1 MAEARRADHHRR
13 GYLLVIG
20 GATLFGVNASVSKV
34 VLSAGLEPA
43 RLAALRVTFAAI
55 GLGLVLVVVKPSLLR
70 VDRRDLP
77 ILAVL
82 GLTAAAAIQWLYFV
96 AIDRIPVGVALLL
109 EFTSPLLVALFSTIV
124 LRHDVP
130 RRVWLALA
138 ISLTG
143 LTLVAQVW
151 RDVGLDAIGVSAAL
165 GAAGCLAVFHL
176 LGKHTVERHEPLTMT
191 FWMFVFASVF
201 WAVVQPWWDF
211 DAAIL
216 TESTSLLGRLSG
228 HSVPVWVALAWI
240 VVLGTLAPY
249 ALELAGLRRL
259 TPTATGVVG
268 MLEPVIAALV
278 AWVWLEQVLN
288 GVQLLGGALVLLGVG
303 LVQTARATMGDA
315 EDEPVPVPVDAPL

>member
-1 MAEARRADHHRR
+1 MADPARAGYHRR
-13 GYLLVIG
+13 GYLLVIA

-34 VLSAGLEPA
+34 VLTAGVEPA

-55 GLGLVLVVVKPSLLR
+55 GLGVVLAVVKPALLR

-96 AIDRIPVGVALLL
+96 ALDRIPVGVALLL

-130 RRVWLALA
+130 RRVWLALG
-138 ISLTG
+138 ISLAG
-143 LTLVAQVW
+143 LALVAQVW
-151 RDVGLDAIGVSAAL
+151 RDVGLDAVGVSAAL
-165 GAAGCLAVFHL
+165 AAAGCLAVFHL

-191 FWMFVFASVF
+191 FWMFVFAALF

-211 DAAIL
+211 DASIMA
-216 TESTSLLGRLSG
+216 EPVSLLGRLSE
-228 HSVPVWVALAWI
+228 HTVPVWVGLVWV

-249 ALELAGLRRL
+249 ALELAGLRHL

-268 MLEPVIAALV
+268 MLEPVVAAVV

-288 GVQLLGGALVLLGVG
+288 GVQLVGGALVLLGVG
-303 LVQTARATMGDA
+303 LVQTARSTMGDE
-315 EDEPVPVPVDAPL
+315 EDERLPVPVDAPL